1 MASSTDKRTGHPEK
15 FLFRRGVEEL
25 AESHYQSLGQLR
37 LVIYSSASYPGFVI
51 WRKLSPS
58 DPSFSWVFAI
68 EALAWTTARIAGFW
82 YFISLPPFFEFP
94 VRVTGLLVARSGSLC
109 PG

>member
-1 MASSTDKRTGHPEK
+1 MELKNWPSLTIRASAR
-15 FLFRRGVEEL
+15 
-25 AESHYQSLGQLR
+25 LR

-68 EALAWTTARIAGFW
+68 EALACTTATIAGFW
-82 YFISLPPFFEFP
+82 YFISLPPFF
-94 VRVTGLLVARSGSLC
+94 RISSARYGYFRSALRISLA
-109 PG
+109 GMTLIGAVLYDRR